1 MSSDKATIHI
11 FSLKGSKGAG
21 AGGAGADQSAS
32 NNAAIIDK
40 PNGQVVD
47 EKSNGA
53 SSSSS
58 SSSAVAKKQSN
69 PTSSFSFMKNLLPK
83 YFSSEWSFAQFRV
96 PDGRTIVAFGAD
108 KNSIVVVSAD
118 GHFYK
123 ALFSEDKSGGE
134 CVQESYAKFI
144 KSPEEQQ

>member
-11 FSLKGSKGAG
+11 FNLKGSKGAG
-21 AGGAGADQSAS
+21 AAGADQSAS
-32 NNAAIIDK
+32 NNAAIVDK
-40 PNGQVVD
+40 PNGQIVD

-58 SSSAVAKKQSN
+58 SSSGAAKKQSN
-69 PTSSFSFMKNLLPK
+69 QTSSFSFMKNLLPK

-123 ALFSEDKSGGE
+123 AIFPETGGD
-134 CVQESYAKFI
+134 CIQESYAKFI
-144 KSPEEQQ
+144 KSPDEQQ

>member
-1 MSSDKATIHI
+1 
-11 FSLKGSKGAG
+11 
-21 AGGAGADQSAS
+21 
-32 NNAAIIDK
+32 
-40 PNGQVVD
+40 
-47 EKSNGA
+47 
-53 SSSSS
+53 
-58 SSSAVAKKQSN
+58 
-69 PTSSFSFMKNLLPK
+69 MKNLLPK